1 MFFVQLLIF
10 KILSSVAR
18 ISTLKIVLS
27 RVVRLPIQLVSTE
40 HSLCKC
46 IGIYGL
52 NPTALQLT

>member
-18 ISTLKIVLS
+18 ISNLKIFLS
-27 RVVRLPIQLVSTE
+27 GVRLPIQLVSTE

-46 IGIYGL
+46 IGLYGL
-52 NPTALQLT
+52 NPTAL